1 MDFMNLLLNYRDSRP
16 TSQLCHSSTTF
27 YYRGITYEQTL
38 YQSNPHG
45 MIFKQRDVRYSFHQ
59 QSEAKVT
66 GRIGAGVVWMSGGDA
81 CVALVGAVT
90 HPLL

>member
-16 TSQLCHSSTTF
+16 TPQLCHSSTTF

-45 MIFKQRDVRYSFHQ
+45 MILGSAEG
-59 QSEAKVT
+59 EALCRGV
-66 GRIGAGVVWMSGGDA
+66 GPRIRGMQ
-81 CVALVGAVT
+81 
-90 HPLL
+90 

>member
-45 MIFKQRDVRYSFHQ
+45 MILGSA
-59 QSEAKVT
+59 EALCRGV
-66 GRIGAGVVWMSGGDA
+66 GPRIRGMQ
-81 CVALVGAVT
+81 
-90 HPLL
+90 